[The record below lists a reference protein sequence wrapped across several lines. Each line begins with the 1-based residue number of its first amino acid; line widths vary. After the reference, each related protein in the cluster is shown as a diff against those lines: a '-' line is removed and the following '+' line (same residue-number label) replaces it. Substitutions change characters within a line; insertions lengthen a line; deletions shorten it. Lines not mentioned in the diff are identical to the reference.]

1 MWNVHR
7 KSLTF
12 FGISTAIPSELLG
25 FRQLDGWP
33 YRTPLRTITMANPIE
48 VPCQVFL
55 WLEKKPMEPPN
66 SSGWIYIYIYIYY
79 ISIYIIFTLYWG
91 DGDGHWSQIFHQD
104 NGVVWMGLIFFLRNS
119 GDDVPPVRKSARWI
133 ENRSWWLREL
143 CRHLFLSH
151 LFIRKRTEVK
161 YIKYGIF

>member
-66 SSGWIYIYIYIYY
+66 SSGWIYIYIIYIY
-79 ISIYIIFTLYWG
+79 IYNIHPILGWWWWALIPDFPSGQWSRL
-91 DGDGHWSQIFHQD
+91 DGPD
-104 NGVVWMGLIFFLRNS
+104 FFLRNS

-161 YIKYGIF
+161 YIKYGIV